1 MNCRTRARRSL
12 DREDQVERF
21 TCCRT
26 DWDSKAHVLSMPF
39 LVLRSSEDRNVS
51 ISAVS
56 ASLRLS
62 AIPSISCRSPRPS
75 KLNRRQSK
83 RAQSPRSFRS
93 HRTVADTGS
102 QGFAMRTDGRDGSRR
117 CGRLIQRACTV
128 HPRQRP
134 VREQSCAPVGRPPAA
149 TGVKA
154 NVVLTHWA
162 NTDPAKAKR
171 LDTPTE
177 LFSEQF
183 RKAKLKDA
191 QTITEVKFVSLR
203 PLYAAFQ
210 FEEVTV

>member
-117 CGRLIQRACTV
+117 CGRLIQRACTA

-134 VREQSCAPVGRPPAA
+134 VREQSCARSVDLQQRPELRRTSFSP
-149 TGVKA
+149 TGPILILRMPSGSTRRP
-154 NVVLTHWA
+154 NYFRS
-162 NTDPAKAKR
+162 NFAK
-171 LDTPTE
+171 PN
-177 LFSEQF
+177 
-183 RKAKLKDA
+183 
-191 QTITEVKFVSLR
+191 
-203 PLYAAFQ
+203 
-210 FEEVTV
+210 